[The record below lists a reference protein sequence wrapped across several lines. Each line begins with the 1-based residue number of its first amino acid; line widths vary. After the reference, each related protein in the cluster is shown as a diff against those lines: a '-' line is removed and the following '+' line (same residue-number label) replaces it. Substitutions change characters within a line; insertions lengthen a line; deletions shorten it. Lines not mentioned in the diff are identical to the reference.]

1 MNSIHCIIVDDEP
14 LSQEVIRDFV
24 REVPWLELKGLCFN
38 ALEALEMIHETE
50 VDLIFLDINMPKLS
64 GIKFVKSLEKS
75 PMIIFTTAYPEYA
88 VEGFEVD
95 AVDYLVKP
103 VAFERFLKA
112 VNKAREQFEM
122 KQSPGLT
129 HRPGFIVLKSDKKIY
144 KIEEN
149 DILYIQSWGDY
160 IKVFT
165 SGKVIIATETMKN
178 LENRMGEQFI
188 RIHKSFIVSTRAI
201 NFIEGNQVKIGDQFL
216 PIGLT
221 YKDDLITK
229 LKQGD
234 KKS

>member
-1 MNSIHCIIVDDEP
+1 MNQISCLIVDDEP
-14 LSQEVIRDFV
+14 LSQDVIRGFV
-24 REVPWLELKGLCFN
+24 NEIPWLRLKGVCFN
-38 ALEALEMIHETE
+38 ALEAMEVLHENK

-64 GIKFVKSLEKS
+64 GIKFVKSLEKA

-112 VNKAREQFEM
+112 VNKAREQIEM
-122 KQSPGLT
+122 KNSQTPEKAGRYL
-129 HRPGFIVLKSDKKIY
+129 VLKSDKKIY
-144 KIEEN
+144 KINEE

-165 SGKVIIATETMKN
+165 KDRVIIAAETMRN
-178 LENRMGEQFI
+178 LESNLGNQFI
-188 RIHKSFIVSTRAI
+188 RIHKSYIVSTQSIR
-201 NFIEGNQVKIGDQFL
+201 FIEGNQVKIVDQFL

-221 YKDDLITK
+221 YKEQLMEK
-229 LKQGD
+229 LNAGKD
-234 KKS
+234 